1 MWHFLFKKFSF
12 HVRLNLKQIILL
24 KSNLNHTDPIK
35 KKIWFLFNKHTT
47 TQEREGE
54 ERRWTHTLA
63 CRDTASLCWQKWPFA
78 SKPCFLLSHFC
89 IFMLAQP
96 SMPHPHRFSS
106 LHWKPFQVLLFSF
119 FTGVLSC
126 WVGVLC
132 IWVLLFI
139 TNFECIFV
147 TKFKRL
153 HLVLQFFLN
162 CACFLEKLWNFCFL

>member
-54 ERRWTHTLA
+54 ERRRTHTLA

-78 SKPCFLLSHFC
+78 SKPCFLSQPLLCLHASTAIDASPSPLLLPSLKTLSG
-89 IFMLAQP
+89 IA
-96 SMPHPHRFSS
+96 
-106 LHWKPFQVLLFSF
+106 V
-119 FTGVLSC
+119 
-126 WVGVLC
+126 
-132 IWVLLFI
+132 
-139 TNFECIFV
+139 
-147 TKFKRL
+147 
-153 HLVLQFFLN
+153 FFLHRCVVMSGRCSMHR
-162 CACFLEKLWNFCFL
+162 CASIYY